1 MNRERITLSSTHIDL
16 HGMRMSK
23 EALEDAAKIVNSDRN
38 PRIGLEH
45 DMSFPPLGRITDAE
59 VLKGEDGEYYLV
71 GYREYFDERK
81 QTTLKDG
88 SLLYIEYFKNG
99 GKPFTEAKPDIVDKI
114 QINAD
119 PSNFEN
125 REEMEALVEDIE
137 KASGIEF
144 SKQHLLR
151 KSHIPDPEMVI
162 KITGILAAGI
172 GIIASKVTEK
182 TGEAIGDDVAKFYKL
197 VRASVIGMV
206 QRAIPKLRPITF
218 IFEIHEENVI
228 VELLIKSNNPDFVVG
243 AFAEN
248 KVKTIKQ
255 KVETSK
261 DIFGA
266 EKIQFMF
273 SEKDEWEL
281 TYMLTDK
288 GETIGT
294 KKSFDRRDV
303 AFQELVNKMIERN
316 NNSENGSS

>member
-23 EALEDAAKIVNSDRN
+23 KALEDAAKLVNSDRN
-38 PRIGLEH
+38 PRVGLEH

-59 VLKGEDGEYYLV
+59 VLKGKDGEYYLV

-99 GKPFTEAKPDIVDKI
+99 GKPFAEAKPDVVDKI

-125 REEMEALVEDIE
+125 REEMEALIDDIE

-162 KITGILAAGI
+162 KLTGILAVGI

-182 TGEAIGDDVAKFYKL
+182 TGEAIGEDVAKFYKL

-206 QRAIPKLRPITF
+206 KRAIPKLRPITF

-228 VELLIKSNNPDFVVG
+228 IELLIKSNNPDFVVG
-243 AFAEN
+243 AFN
-248 KVKTIKQ
+248 KSKVDTIKQ

-273 SEKDEWEL
+273 NEKDEWEL